1 MPRWPLQTTLSPRPS
16 LAAINGHHDYYR
28 KEKGRAHGESML
40 YSPLLGSGGDEWQK
54 EPDGRRRES
63 AQATWP
69 LKDSDWRNKKLPTPE
84 EEKQGQD
91 LRHL

>member
-16 LAAINGHHDYYR
+16 LTTLNGHYDYYR
-28 KEKGRAHGESML
+28 KEKGRAHDESVL
-40 YSPLLGSGGDEWQK
+40 YSPLLGSGGDKWQG
-54 EPDGRRRES
+54 ELDGRRRLS
-63 AQATWP
+63 VQDSWP

-84 EEKQGQD
+84 EEENGHD